1 MSADIIPGY
10 TYGSA
15 SLPAAPLSLADLRLL
30 QTTVLWSEAD
40 ERALRLAGEVLS
52 DQIEDVL
59 DVWYGFVGSHPHLLQ
74 SFSSPSGQPIT
85 GYLGRVRAR
94 FGQWIHDTCRRPY
107 DQDWLNYQLEI
118 GRRHHSLGKNQT
130 DGVDAAPLIA
140 LRYIIAFIV
149 PITAT
154 IKDFLGRK
162 GHSAAEIEAMHQAW
176 FKSVVLQVT
185 LWSHP
190 YVREGQF

>member
-1 MSADIIPGY
+1 MDSATIPGY

-15 SLPAAPLSLADLRLL
+15 AAAPLSLADLALL
-30 QTTVLWSEAD
+30 QTTVLWGEAD
-40 ERALRLAGEVLS
+40 ERALRLAGEVLD

-59 DVWYGFVGSHPHLLQ
+59 DVWYGFVGSHPHLLHY
-74 SFSSPSGQPIT
+74 FANPAGQPIAA
-85 GYLGRVRAR
+85 YLGRVRAR
-94 FGQWIHDTCRRPY
+94 FGQWIRDTCSRPY

-118 GRRHHSLGKNQT
+118 GRRHHVAGKNQT
-130 DGVDAAPLIA
+130 DGVDSAALIG

-154 IKDFLGRK
+154 MREFLGRK
-162 GHSAAEIEAMHQAW
+162 GHAPADVEAMHQAW
-176 FKSVVLQVT
+176 FKAVVLQVT

-190 YVREGQF
+190 FVREGQF